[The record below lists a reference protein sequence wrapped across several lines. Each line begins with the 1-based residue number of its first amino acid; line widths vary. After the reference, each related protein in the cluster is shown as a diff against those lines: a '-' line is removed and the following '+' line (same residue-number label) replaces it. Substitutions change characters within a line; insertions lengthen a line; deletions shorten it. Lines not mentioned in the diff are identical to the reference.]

1 MVRHSINSQLKAMCC
16 SNTASLLRQERGK
29 VGVGDFC
36 LSCLLGVPLP
46 PPVSFHKIGLSGA
59 LLLPECLPLLPS
71 PTVWPGFGAEW
82 AHLTH
87 EATSAPCEGWWRLS
101 RGGNGGATAAPGQAQ
116 AGFGWGFHFIELVC
130 KMICF
135 PKSILEVAAICTC
148 RQCGERNISH
158 GREKRFFWEASE
170 LARDSTWTEEILKGE
185 AVTEEK
191 KGALES

>member
-1 MVRHSINSQLKAMCC
+1 MVRHSINSRLKAMCR

-29 VGVGDFC
+29 VGVRDLC

-59 LLLPECLPLLPS
+59 LLLPECLQLLPS

-82 AHLTH
+82 THLTH

-101 RGGNGGATAAPGQAQ
+101 WGGNGGATAAPGQAQ
-116 AGFGWGFHFIELVC
+116 AGFGWGLHFIELVC
-130 KMICF
+130 KMICV

-148 RQCGERNISH
+148 RQCGERNVSQ
-158 GREKRFFWEASE
+158 GREKRFFGRLQSWPETV
-170 LARDSTWTEEILKGE
+170 LGQKRF
-185 AVTEEK
+185 
-191 KGALES
+191 